1 LIHRNGGI
9 TLTYEGQVGFV
20 LEDAENR
27 RNATIHAGGPF
38 QIAQIK
44 DEDLLDM
51 IGLIKLTLKMIN
63 VENTRNVATLVYY
76 TNGQTFAYQAGFKR
90 GERVSFEADGQFIV
104 TEVPRFFKLRIDS
117 DLSTPYGNPMQGTL
131 IYLNQHPKPGAL
143 VSTLGLG

>member
-1 LIHRNGGI
+1 M
-9 TLTYEGQVGFV
+9 
-20 LEDAENR
+20 EDAENR

-63 VENTRNVATLVYY
+63 VENTRNVAALVYY

-90 GERVSFEADGQFIV
+90 GKRVSFEADGQFIV

-117 DLSTPYGNPMQGTL
+117 DLSTPYANPMQGTL
-131 IYLNQHPKPGAL
+131 IYLNQHPKPGVL